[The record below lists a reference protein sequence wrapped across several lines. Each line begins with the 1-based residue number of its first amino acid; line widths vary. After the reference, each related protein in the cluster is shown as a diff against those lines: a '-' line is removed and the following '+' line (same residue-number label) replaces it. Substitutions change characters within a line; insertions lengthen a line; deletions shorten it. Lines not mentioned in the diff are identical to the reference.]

1 MAALKEK
8 PQYSLNV
15 AVLYN
20 DNGIDAMFKLQEL
33 INYLS
38 LSISLSP
45 LLFGPQ
51 LIMFGLNNQL
61 VVAYKEENMMALKHL
76 FVRDYSGVDED
87 DYSTAVYTQQD
98 FYQSLSFVLDQ
109 VRTHFA
115 ILCSSWPCGYFF
127 SVNTLWLRSVA
138 LEIVFFT

>member
-1 MAALKEK
+1 M
-8 PQYSLNV
+8 
-15 AVLYN
+15 
-20 DNGIDAMFKLQEL
+20 
-33 INYLS
+33 
-38 LSISLSP
+38 ISLSPPP

-109 VRTHFA
+109 VRAHSA
-115 ILCSSWPCGYFF
+115 ILCSSWPCGYF
-127 SVNTLWLRSVA
+127 SVLTPFGSDQLLWKLCFLHKVSVVCGCSPSVTA
-138 LEIVFFT
+138 WQRLAWQQQSIGVRMCVRVDE